1 MLAECN
7 GSMAWPQWGVYFFF
21 ERSEMRS
28 DSGDGPRVVRVGTH
42 SLKLGSDTTLWNRL
56 SMHRGLQRSGGGNH
70 RASIFRLL
78 VGAALK
84 SQEAH
89 LACDTW
95 GQGTSAP
102 ADVRRWEVELEE
114 RVSACLGQMSL
125 LVLGID
131 DAPGP
136 DSKRGYVERNCI
148 ALLSNSG
155 KETLDPSSVGWLG
168 LNCQREKVLASGLW
182 NQNHV
187 DEKYDPEFLDILD
200 GIIRAGV

>member
-1 MLAECN
+1 M
-7 GSMAWPQWGVYFFF
+7 
-21 ERSEMRS
+21 
-28 DSGDGPRVVRVGTH
+28 
-42 SLKLGSDTTLWNRL
+42 
-56 SMHRGLQRSGGGNH
+56 RSGGGNH

-78 VGAALK
+78 VGTALQ
-84 SQEAH
+84 SREAH

-95 GQGTSAP
+95 GRGASAP
-102 ADVRRWEVELEE
+102 GDVRRQEVELEE

-136 DSKRGYVERNCI
+136 DSRRGYIERNCI
-148 ALLSNSG
+148 ALLSNFG
-155 KETLDPSSVGWLG
+155 KASFDPPSVGWLG

-187 DEKYDPEFLDILD
+187 DEKYDPEFLDILA
-200 GIIRAGV
+200 GFIRAGL